1 MARAFTPRIV
11 TANHL
16 LEGDAVYF
24 TDEADWSR
32 GHGDARVAMNEQ
44 DADALLAEASKQQDI
59 VVGPYL
65 AEVTIGEDG
74 RPAPVHFR
82 EAFRTRGPSNYFH
95 GKQAEGA

>member
-1 MARAFTPRIV
+1 MARQFSPQIV
-11 TANHL
+11 TANRL

-24 TDEADWSR
+24 TGDGNWSPT
-32 GHGDARVAMNEQ
+32 HGDAQVARNAEE
-44 DADALLAEASKQQDI
+44 AEALLAAAARQQHL

-74 RPAPVHFR
+74 RPQPAHFR

-95 GKQAEGA
+95 GKQAAGA